1 MRLSFGY
8 FQFDLAYL
16 SLSGYCYK
24 IPLIVELVGILNQV
38 EVDMPYESAAG
49 NITIAVAGD
58 AMITRRMSPF
68 KEKKFLELVDLIRQA
83 DASLVNI
90 EMLFHNFEMS
100 WNMKDTVSFQVS
112 EPSNLDE
119 LKWMGFDAVTTAN
132 NHSYDYS
139 EAGFL
144 KTLEWC
150 DRFKISHAGG
160 GRNLDEARAPTY
172 LDTSGGRVAIMG
184 ATTTFS
190 DESRAGRGR
199 PDFPGK
205 PGLNALR
212 HDVIHHVPESVFE
225 TLERA
230 KIELGYQE
238 EEDNK
243 IKFTPFLG
251 EQYVGKDKTKFLGGK
266 FQKNQQFDIET
277 RCNQE
282 DLQGIA
288 HWIRGAG
295 KAADFLIYGTHCH
308 ESGPKGEYHGGSRIS
323 PPEFL
328 REFARFTIDQG
339 CHMFLAHGPHFL
351 RGIEI
356 YKDRPIFYSLGNFV
370 FQNETVQRVPDP
382 AYKGLGLSYDHTPGD
397 WGLERSREET
407 LGFAAD
413 PVFYR
418 SALPVCRYDQGKL
431 KDVTIYPIDLGFGQ
445 PMSQRGRPVLA
456 EHKVAQDVL
465 KWLQDVSSPYGTNIE
480 IEGDVGIIR
489 V

>member
-1 MRLSFGY
+1 MS
-8 FQFDLAYL
+8 
-16 SLSGYCYK
+16 
-24 IPLIVELVGILNQV
+24 
-38 EVDMPYESAAG
+38 YESSKG

-68 KEKKFLELVDLIRQA
+68 KENQFLELVNLIRNA
-83 DASLVNI
+83 DASVVNI
-90 EMLFHNFEMS
+90 EMLFHDFEMS

-112 EPSNLDE
+112 EPRNLEE

-139 EAGFL
+139 EAGFM
-144 KTLEWC
+144 KTLEFC
-150 DRFKISHAGG
+150 DKFKISHAGG
-160 GRNLDEARAPTY
+160 GRNLDEARAPSY
-172 LDTSGGRVAIMG
+172 LDTPGGRVAIMG

-212 HDVIHHVPESVFE
+212 HDVIHHVPESVFQV
-225 TLERA
+225 LERA
-230 KIELGYQE
+230 KHELGYQE

-243 IKFTPFLG
+243 IRFTPFLG
-251 EQYVGKDKTKFLGGK
+251 EKYSGHDRTKFLNGK
-266 FQKNQQFDIET
+266 FLKAQNFSVET
-277 RCNQE
+277 LCNEE

-308 ESGPKGEYHGGSRIS
+308 ESGPEGEYHGGSRLS
-323 PPEFL
+323 PPAFL
-328 REFARFTIDQG
+328 REFAHFAIDQG

-356 YKDRPIFYSLGNFV
+356 YKNRPIFYSLGNFI
-370 FQNETVQRVPDP
+370 FQNETVRRVPDP
-382 AYKGLGLSYDHTPGD
+382 AYRGMGLSYDHTPGD
-397 WGLERSREET
+397 WGLERSLGET
-407 LGFAAD
+407 VGFAAD

-418 SALPVCRYDQGKL
+418 SAVPVCRYENGEL
-431 KDVTIYPIDLGFGQ
+431 KEVLIYPIELGFGQ

-456 EHKVAQDVL
+456 DSRVAQDVL
-465 KWLQDVSSPYGTNIE
+465 KWLQRLSKPYGTNIE
-480 IEGDVGIIR
+480 IKGDLGIIK